1 MKTLFVIPSQKS
13 VYGIKMRPAYPHYG
27 ALYVC
32 AMLEKH
38 HHDVEYVDMDIDGMS
53 IGSLLDHIAQ
63 SGPQVIGLSCVTPI
77 VREGFKIA
85 DAIKNRFSSI
95 YIVMGGVHAT
105 IDPDNTIAKPGID
118 AVCIGEGEHTMRD
131 LVDVLQHNGDMKS
144 VKGIY
149 FKNNGKVYKNPPRE
163 VEKNLDNLPFPAF
176 HLIKDPGKYC
186 PPDAQKLPAFPI
198 ITSRGCHGR
207 CTYCCTKQI
216 LGQRFRMRSTENIL
230 EELDVFVNRYGA
242 KEAHFLDDNLSAN
255 KKRFLGL
262 CHDLKMR
269 NYPLNFETSNGIR
282 ADSADEETLNALKD
296 IGINNIGFGVE
307 SGNDDILK
315 VIKKG
320 ITKDQ
325 VRKAMKLAKD
335 LKFTTWGF
343 FVIGF
348 YKDTS
353 KTIQDTL
360 DFSIE
365 LDPDFAKYFILKPY
379 PGSEI
384 FEQLH
389 GEGLIDSLDYSK
401 YGLYTNPVH
410 HLPDLSAHA
419 LIKWQKKAYR
429 KFYLRP
435 GKIFGLIVRIGSWT
449 QLKLAVNGGWLVLSR
464 ILKSSKPQPA
474 AAR

>member
-1 MKTLFVIPSQKS
+1 MKILFIIPSQES

-38 HHDVEYVDMDIDGMS
+38 HHDVEYIDMDIDGMNIS
-53 IGSLLDHIAQ
+53 SLLDHIAL
-63 SGPQVIGLSCVTPI
+63 SGPQVVGISCVTPI
-77 VREGFKIA
+77 AHEGFKIA
-85 DAIKNRFSSI
+85 HAIKTSFKNI
-95 YIVMGGVHAT
+95 YVVMGGVHTT
-105 IDPDNTIAKPGID
+105 IDPDNSIAQPGID
-118 AVCIGEGEHTMRD
+118 AICIGEGEHTMRE
-131 LVDVLQHNGDMKS
+131 LVDNLQNNGDMKS
-144 VKGIY
+144 VRGIY
-149 FKNNGKVYKNPPRE
+149 FKNDDKVHKNPPRE

-176 HLIKDPGKYC
+176 HLIKDPKKYS
-186 PPDAQKLPAFPI
+186 PPDAQQLPAFPI

-216 LGQRFRMRSTENIL
+216 LGQKFRMRSNKNIL
-230 EELDVFVNRYGA
+230 EELDVFVEKYGA
-242 KEAHFLDDNLSAN
+242 KEAHFLDDNLSSN
-255 KKRFLGL
+255 KKRFLDL
-262 CHDLKMR
+262 CHALKTR

-282 ADSADEETLNALKD
+282 ADSVDEEILNALKG

-307 SGNDDILK
+307 SGDDDILK

-348 YKDTS
+348 YKDTP
-353 KTIQDTL
+353 KTIQKTL

-379 PGSEI
+379 PGSEV
-384 FEQLH
+384 FKQLRY
-389 GEGLIDSLDYSK
+389 EGLIDSLDYSK

-410 HLPDLSAHA
+410 HLPDVSARE

-435 GKIFGLIVRIGSWT
+435 KKIFILIARIGSWT
-449 QLKLAVNGGWLVLSR
+449 QLKLTINGTWLVLSR
-464 ILKSSKPQPA
+464 ILTNA
-474 AAR
+474 A